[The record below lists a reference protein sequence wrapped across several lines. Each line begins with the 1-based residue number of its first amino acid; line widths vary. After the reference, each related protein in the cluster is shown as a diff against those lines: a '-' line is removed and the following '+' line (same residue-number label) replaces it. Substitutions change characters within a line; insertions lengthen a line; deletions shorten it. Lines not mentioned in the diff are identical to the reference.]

1 MAIVNAFPLTL
12 SQLQHSL
19 RNATLELNLERS
31 KHSVE
36 VVAKDEEIRKLRVA
50 QCLLQDDNSDL
61 HEQLEEEQAR
71 SDELESALDEAL
83 TQLDERHAEG
93 ETAQNTIRTQAREIA
108 NLRVGT
114 FSLLSKAQ
122 LTLYRPSSRLWRTS
136 RPTPTR
142 FSLTNSL
149 YHVKSHHYGPR
160 SNTCAPR
167 LKPTLDCSLRS

>member
-1 MAIVNAFPLTL
+1 MVASMEADIETNYEMKDVSERSAGPCWATPWPSTL
-12 SQLQHSL
+12 STNPYQLQHSL
-19 RNATLELNLERS
+19 RTATLELSLERS

-36 VVAKDEEIRKLRVA
+36 AVAKDEEIRKLRVA

-71 SDELESALDEAL
+71 ADELENALEEAL

-114 FSLLSKAQ
+114 FSLLSKAL
-122 LTLYRPSSRLWRTS
+122 LTLYRPS
-136 RPTPTR
+136 
-142 FSLTNSL
+142 
-149 YHVKSHHYGPR
+149 
-160 SNTCAPR
+160 
-167 LKPTLDCSLRS
+167 

>member
-1 MAIVNAFPLTL
+1 MVASMEADLDTNYEMKD
-12 SQLQHSL
+12 LQHSL
-19 RNATLELNLERS
+19 RNAILELNLERS

-108 NLRVGT
+108 NLRAE
-114 FSLLSKAQ
+114 LKAMENV
-122 LTLYRPSSRLWRTS
+122 TS
-136 RPTPTR
+136 DSTR
-142 FSLTNSL
+142 FSRTNSL
-149 YHVKSHHYGPR
+149 CHAKSHHYGPR

-167 LKPTLDCSLRS
+167 LKPTLDYSPRS